1 MLYLSKVYHMVAEH
15 ARGKWRK
22 FVLVNLAHFFY
33 IFHAMVTFH
42 DIETAYEIVRRAVYK
57 TPLLHSH
64 AVDERSGNSVFFKA
78 ENLQRIGAFKIRGAY
93 NKIASLS
100 AEERTRGV
108 VAHSSG
114 NHAQGVALAATLLG
128 TKAVVVMPKNS
139 PRNKVAGTQ
148 AHGGEVVFCE
158 DSSDDRER
166 VARQLQAEHNYVLVP
181 PFDDD
186 KIIAGQGTVTL
197 EIAQELKSLEYLFVP
212 VGGGGLI
219 GGNAIAA
226 KHLFPG
232 IKVIGVETE
241 PANDGQQ
248 SFRKKE
254 IVRINPPNTIADGMR
269 TQAVGKRNF
278 EIMLKFVDDMITVTD
293 AQVIEMMKFLVDR
306 MKIVVEP
313 TGAVAPAAVFQNILG
328 LRSKNICAI
337 ISGGNVDPAF
347 LKSILST

>member
-1 MLYLSKVYHMVAEH
+1 MIS
-15 ARGKWRK
+15 
-22 FVLVNLAHFFY
+22 FS
-33 IFHAMVTFH
+33 
-42 DIETAYEIVRRAVYK
+42 DIENAYNVVRPVVHK
-57 TPLLHSH
+57 TPLLSSQTLNLR
-64 AVDERSGNSVFFKA
+64 VGNDVCFKA

-100 AEERTRGV
+100 GEERARGV

-114 NHAQGVALAATLLG
+114 NHAQGVALAAKMLG
-128 TKAVVVMPKNS
+128 TKAVVVMPKSS
-139 PRNKVAGTQ
+139 PPNKVAGTR
-148 AHGGEVVFCE
+148 AYGAEVVFCE

-166 VARQLQAEHNYVLVP
+166 VAREIQERHGYVPVP

-186 KIIAGQGTVTL
+186 KIIAGQGTATV
-197 EIAQELKSLEYLFVP
+197 EIAQEIRELDYLFIP

-226 KHLFPG
+226 KALFSHV
-232 IKVIGVETE
+232 KVIGVETE
-241 PANDGQQ
+241 PANDCYQ

-254 IVRINPPNTIADGMR
+254 IVRISPPITIADGMR

-278 EIMLKFVDDMITVTD
+278 EIILKYVDDVITVTD
-293 AQVIEMMKFLVDR
+293 AQVIEMMRFFLER

-313 TGAVAPAAVFQNILG
+313 TGAVAPAAVFHNVLG
-328 LRSKNICAI
+328 LSGKKICAI

-347 LKSILST
+347 LKKIL

>member
-1 MLYLSKVYHMVAEH
+1 MITYA
-15 ARGKWRK
+15 
-22 FVLVNLAHFFY
+22 
-33 IFHAMVTFH
+33 
-42 DIETAYEIVRRAVYK
+42 DIEAAYTIVRPVVHK
-57 TPLLHSH
+57 TPLL
-64 AVDERSGNSVFFKA
+64 RSELLDGKIGNEVFFKA

-93 NKIASLS
+93 NKIASLT
-100 AEERTRGV
+100 AEERARGV

-114 NHAQGVALAATLLG
+114 NHAQGVALAASLLG
-128 TKAVVVMPKNS
+128 TKAVVVMPKSS
-139 PRNKVAGTQ
+139 PKNKVAGTQ

-166 VARQLQAEHNYVLVP
+166 VARALQAEHNYVLVP

-186 KIIAGQGTVTL
+186 KIIAGQGTATL
-197 EIAQELKSLEYLFVP
+197 EVAQELKELDYLFVP

-219 GGNAIAA
+219 AGNAVAA

-241 PANDGQQ
+241 PANDCQQ

-278 EIMLKFVDDMITVTD
+278 EIILNYVDDMITVTD
-293 AQVIEMMKFLVDR
+293 AQVIEMMKFFVER
-306 MKIVVEP
+306 MKVVVEP
-313 TGAVAPAAVFQNILG
+313 TGAVAPAAVFHNVMG
-328 LRSKNICAI
+328 LHSKKICAI
-337 ISGGNVDPAF
+337 ISGGNVDPVF
-347 LKSILST
+347 LKSIL